1 MISMIIT
8 VTGLNQIADMLDDEE
23 HCLLLTKNDFHNI
36 AVACLDELDDSDYR
50 PLLRPA
56 YRRIYQLAVQR
67 MAEFST

>member
-1 MISMIIT
+1 MISKLIT
-8 VTGLNQIADMLDDEE
+8 VSGLNQIADMLENEE

-36 AVACLDELDDSDYR
+36 ATACLDELDDSQHR
-50 PLLRPA
+50 PLLRPS